1 MVAKQELNNPKS
13 SRRED
18 IIKTRTEMNETGA
31 NGNNIRTDDTKSWL
45 FENINKTDNF
55 FAKLIKRK

>member
-31 NGNNIRTDDTKSWL
+31 NGNNIRTDDTKVGSL
-45 FENINKTDNF
+45 KI
-55 FAKLIKRK
+55 